1 MDKNKGFKK
10 IDLSKAGN
18 ENKIPVQK
26 KETSFRKKKPFPKK
40 LVFGLL
46 GGIVIFVLFLVFA
59 VVMPAR
65 NIYAKA
71 QEAIQTGRETA
82 FAIKS
87 QNLEES
93 SKKLKES
100 EERIISLQES
110 YKTLQW
116 TGYIP
121 FFGSY
126 YKDGEHGLNASL
138 ELIKAGQV
146 AVEEVTPYA
155 DLLGLSGGGTSFVD
169 QPADKRIETAILTFS
184 KVTPK
189 LSVISEHLS
198 KAKKEIDEIDP
209 DRYPAKVAGKEVR
222 PKIEQGKEL
231 TDQTISLFVDA
242 QPFLEILP
250 ELVGVPD
257 SKRYLV
263 LFQNDKELRA
273 TGGFLTAYSIMNFDK
288 GKMKLESSEDIY
300 NLDERQKKRIAA
312 PEEIKTYHKGVS
324 YFYLRDSSLSPDFE
338 ESMKMFED
346 LYKNTGS
353 DPMKDF
359 DGIIAVDTHV
369 LVAVMNVLDGEIFI
383 PEYSAKFTTQPDD
396 RCDGCAQVI
405 YELEEYADRPVGYFR
420 GERKDILGRLLYYI
434 MQKALGVSPS
444 QYWGNLTQSLLKEI
458 NEKHIIAYMHDEKAQ
473 KAIESLNFAGKIKE
487 FDGDYFHINDVNFAG
502 AKSNMFVKHF
512 VTQDIEIDKS
522 GKVVKTITIEYKNP
536 SPASNC
542 GVGGLCL
549 NGVLRNWLRIYV
561 PEGSKLISFEGS
573 ETETVTKE
581 DLGKTVFEGFL
592 TVNPMGSAKVTVKY
606 ELPFQVASKEYKMLI
621 QKQPGTEGHE
631 YTININGKQVDK
643 FNLVADKELKY
654 KI

>member
-1 MDKNKGFKK
+1 MDKNTGFKK
-10 IDLSKAGN
+10 IDLSKAGS
-18 ENKIPVQK
+18 ENKVLPQK
-26 KETSFRKKKPFPKK
+26 KEASFKKKKAFPKK
-40 LVFGLL
+40 LVFGLI
-46 GGIVIFVLFLVFA
+46 GGLIVFILFLFFA
-59 VVMPAR
+59 VVMPVR
-65 NIYAKA
+65 NISVKA

-100 EERIISLQES
+100 EEKITALQNS
-110 YKTLQW
+110 YKSLGW
-116 TGYIP
+116 TKYIP
-121 FFGSY
+121 FFGAY
-126 YKDGEHGLNASL
+126 YKDGEHGLNASS
-138 ELIKAGQV
+138 ELIKAGQI
-146 AVEEVTPYA
+146 AVEEVIPYA
-155 DLLGLSGGGTSFVD
+155 DLLGLSGGGNSFVD

-189 LSVISEHLS
+189 LSIISEYLE
-198 KAKKEIDEIDP
+198 KAKKEIDEINP
-209 DRYPAKVAGKEVR
+209 DRYPAKIAGKEVR

-231 TDQTISLFVDA
+231 ADQTISLFVDA

-288 GKMKLESSEDIY
+288 GKMKMESSEDIY
-300 NLDERQKKRIAA
+300 KLDERQKKRIAA

-324 YFYLRDSSLSPDFE
+324 YFYLRDSNLSPDFQK
-338 ESMKMFED
+338 SMEMFED
-346 LYKNTGS
+346 LYKNIGS

-383 PEYSAKFTTQPDD
+383 PEYNDKLTTKPDD

-434 MQKALGVSPS
+434 MQKSLGVSPS
-444 QYWGNLTQSLLKEI
+444 QYWGNLTQALLKEI
-458 NEKHIIAYMHDEKAQ
+458 NEKHIIAYMHDDKAQ
-473 KAIESLNFAGKIKE
+473 SAIESLNFAGKIKE
-487 FDGDYFHINDVNFAG
+487 FDGDYLHINDVNFAG

-512 VTQDIEIDKS
+512 ITQDIEIDKS
-522 GKVVKTITIEYKNP
+522 GKVVKTITINYKNP

-606 ELPFQVASKEYKMLI
+606 ELPSTVTGKEYKTLI

-643 FNLVADKELKY
+643 FNLTIDKELKY